1 VTAFDVA
8 VVAVIA
14 LSVLFGFLRGI
25 VRSLIGLAAWV
36 TGFVLA
42 IGFAPAVATVLPAF
56 PDAPLLPQALAFVLV
71 FVLALVAGALVAWP
85 LHAVVHKAGLG
96 FVDRGLGGVFG
107 VARGAVLVLA
117 FVLVAGLTTLP
128 SRDWWQNSTFASPFE
143 AAALSLRPW
152 LPPQWAQRLAYPD
165 RRTAPA
171 PRKV

>member
-1 VTAFDVA
+1 MTAFDVA

-14 LSVLFGFLRGI
+14 LSALFGLLRGI
-25 VRSLIGLAAWV
+25 VRSLVGLAAWV

-42 IGFAPAVATVLPAF
+42 IGFAPSVAAVLPTF
-56 PDAPLLPQALAFVLV
+56 PDAPLLPLALAFVLV

-107 VARGAVLVLA
+107 LARGAVLVLA